1 MTGSPGHVL
10 VTGAGGFVGG
20 HVVRRFAAEGWR
32 VTGLVHRRQ
41 PKAPVP
47 GATYVAGDISDAAS
61 LRELVTAL
69 APDVIVHA
77 AALASDVGPDRLFRR
92 LNYESVVTL
101 APLATRK
108 FVFISTA
115 DVYGIRDFAGEDV
128 STLSFDDNLRN
139 PYPRYKIKSEL
150 WLKAN
155 LPPERFACIRPAA
168 IWGPGDETLERR
180 VADFLR
186 SSPFIVHF
194 GKWRGRNRW
203 PLADV
208 RRVAEAAWLAATTSR
223 WDGDGVT
230 VIDSR
235 RVTAEEFYRETAA
248 RLFPNRRFRTIC
260 LPMWLG
266 VLVGRLSSGLANLL
280 GRTHVLFDPSYYA
293 LRTVSS
299 NLDFADAS
307 FPDTT
312 NVATEDCQTGRGCAI
327 LAATSTSKE

>member
-1 MTGSPGHVL
+1 MSESTGHVL

-20 HVVRRFAAEGWR
+20 HIARRFAAEGWK

-41 PKAPVP
+41 PKDPAP
-47 GATYVAGDISDAAS
+47 GAEYVAGDMSDS
-61 LRELVTAL
+61 SGLRRQVEAI

-77 AALASDVGPDRLFRR
+77 AALASDVGPDSLFRK
-92 LNYESVVTL
+92 LNYEPVVTL
-101 APLATRK
+101 APLAKRK

-115 DVYGIRDFAGEDV
+115 DVYGIRDFSGEDV
-128 STLSFDDNLRN
+128 STLKFDDNLHN
-139 PYPRYKIKSEL
+139 PYPRYKIMSEL

-168 IWGPGDETLERR
+168 VWGPGDETLERR

-208 RRVAEAAWLAATTSR
+208 RRVAEAAWLAATTNR

-230 VIDSR
+230 VIDPR
-235 RVTAEEFYRETAA
+235 RITAEEFYRETAA
-248 RLFPNRRFRTIC
+248 RLFPGRKYRTLC

-266 VLVGRLSSGLANLL
+266 VCIGRLSSFIASALRL
-280 GRTHVLFDPSYYA
+280 THVPFDPSYYA
-293 LRTVSS
+293 LKTVSS
-299 NLDFADAS
+299 NLDFTDRS
-307 FPDTT
+307 FLT
-312 NVATEDCQTGRGCAI
+312 
-327 LAATSTSKE
+327 

>member
-1 MTGSPGHVL
+1 MSAARGHVL
-10 VTGAGGFVGG
+10 VTGAGGFIGG
-20 HVVRRFAAEGWR
+20 HIARRFASAGWK
-32 VTGLVHRRQ
+32 VTGLVHRRH
-41 PKAPVP
+41 PKDPVP
-47 GATYVAGDISDAAS
+47 GAEYVTGDISDS
-61 LRELVTAL
+61 DGLRLQVEAL

-77 AALASDVGPDRLFRR
+77 AALASDVGPDSLFRR
-92 LNYESVVTL
+92 LNYGPVVTL
-101 APLATRK
+101 APLAKRK

-115 DVYGIRDFAGEDV
+115 DVYGIRDFSGEDV
-128 STLSFDDNLRN
+128 STLKFDDNLRN
-139 PYPRYKIKSEL
+139 PYPRYKIMAEM
-150 WLKAN
+150 WLKDN

-168 IWGPGDETLERR
+168 VWGPGDETLERR

-208 RRVAEAAWLAATTSR
+208 RRVAEAAWLAATTNR

-235 RVTAEEFYRETAA
+235 RITADEFYRETAA
-248 RLFPNRRFRTIC
+248 RLFPGRRYRTLC

-266 VLVGRLSSGLANLL
+266 VCIGRLSSFIAAMLRL
-280 GRTHVLFDPSYYA
+280 THVPFDPSYYA
-293 LRTVSS
+293 LKTVSS

-307 FPDTT
+307 FAD
-312 NVATEDCQTGRGCAI
+312 
-327 LAATSTSKE
+327 

>member
-1 MTGSPGHVL
+1 MTGLPGHVL

-41 PKAPVP
+41 PKEPVP
-47 GATYVAGDISDAAS
+47 GGVAYVAGDISNAPA
-61 LRELVTAL
+61 LRKLVADL

-77 AALASDVGPDRLFRR
+77 AALASDVGPDRLFRK
-92 LNYESVVTL
+92 LNFESVVTL

-108 FVFISTA
+108 FIFISTA
-115 DVYGIRDFAGEDV
+115 DVYGIRDFNGEDV
-128 STLSFDDNLRN
+128 STLAFDDNLRN
-139 PYPRYKIKSEL
+139 PYPRYKIKSER
-150 WLKAN
+150 WLKEN
-155 LPPERFACIRPAA
+155 LPPARFACIRPAA

-186 SSPFIVHF
+186 HSPFIVHF
-194 GKWRGRNRW
+194 GKWRGRIRW

-208 RRVAEAAWLAATTSR
+208 RRVAEAAWLAATTNR
-223 WDGDGVT
+223 WDGNGVT

-235 RVTAEEFYRETAA
+235 RITADAFYRETAA
-248 RLFPNRRFRTIC
+248 RLFPGRHFRTLC

-266 VLVGRLSSGLANLL
+266 VLVGRLSSGLANML

-307 FPDTT
+307 FPDAPP
-312 NVATEDCQTGRGCAI
+312 NDLPRHGA
-327 LAATSTSKE
+327 S

>member
-1 MTGSPGHVL
+1 MSGPRGHVL

-20 HVVRRFAAEGWR
+20 HVARRFAAEGWR

-41 PKAPVP
+41 PKAPVQ
-47 GATYVAGDISDAAS
+47 GTTYVTGDISDATGIRA
-61 LRELVTAL
+61 LVEKL

-77 AALASDVGPDRLFRR
+77 AALASDVGPDSLFRK

-101 APLATRK
+101 APLAKRK
-108 FVFISTA
+108 FVLISTA

-139 PYPRYKIKSEL
+139 PYPRYKIKAEL
-150 WLKAN
+150 WLKDN

-186 SSPFIVHF
+186 RSPFIVHF
-194 GKWRGRNRW
+194 GKWRGKNRW

-235 RVTAEEFYRETAA
+235 RVTADEFYRETAA
-248 RLFPNRRFRTIC
+248 RLFPARRFRTVC

-266 VLVGRLSSGLANLL
+266 VVIGRLSSGLANML

-299 NLDFADAS
+299 NLDFTDAS
-307 FPDTT
+307 FPDASTAA
-312 NVATEDCQTGRGCAI
+312 VEDCQTAGGCAI
-327 LAATSTSKE
+327 LTETSASKD

>member
-1 MTGSPGHVL
+1 MVLSARQDEFALPDAKTAAGHVL
-10 VTGAGGFVGG
+10 VTGAGGFIGG
-20 HVVRRFAAEGWR
+20 HIVRRFAAEGWH

-41 PKAPVP
+41 PKLPVP
-47 GATYVAGDISDAAS
+47 GATYVAGDISDTAAIGN
-61 LRELVTAL
+61 LVASL

-77 AALASDVGPDRLFRR
+77 AALASDVGPDKIFRR
-92 LNYESVVTL
+92 LNFDSVVTL
-101 APLATRK
+101 ATLAKRK

-115 DVYGIRDFAGEDV
+115 DVYGIRDFSGEDV
-128 STLSFDDNLRN
+128 STLSFDDNLHN

-168 IWGPGDETLERR
+168 VWGPGDETLERR

-186 SSPFIVHF
+186 SSPFIIHF
-194 GKWRGRNRW
+194 GKWRGKNRW

-230 VIDSR
+230 VIDKR
-235 RVTAEEFYRETAA
+235 RITADEFYRETAA
-248 RLFPNRRFRTIC
+248 RLFPDKRYRTVC

-266 VLVGRLSSGLANLL
+266 VCIGKFSSALANLA
-280 GRTHVLFDPSYYA
+280 GRTYVFFDPSYYA

-299 NLDFADAS
+299 NLDFTDAS
-307 FPDTT
+307 FPDP
-312 NVATEDCQTGRGCAI
+312 
-327 LAATSTSKE
+327 S

>member
-1 MTGSPGHVL
+1 MTDQTGHVL
-10 VTGAGGFVGG
+10 VTGAGGFIGG
-20 HVVRRFAAEGWR
+20 HVTRRFAAEKWR

-41 PKAPVP
+41 PKVPVP
-47 GATYVAGDISDAAS
+47 GATYVTGDISDAVAIRK
-61 LRELVTAL
+61 LAGRL

-92 LNYESVVTL
+92 LNYESVVAL
-101 APLATRK
+101 APLARRK
-108 FVFISTA
+108 FIFISTA

-128 STLSFDDNLRN
+128 STLVFDDNLHN

-150 WLKAN
+150 WLKDN
-155 LPPERFACIRPAA
+155 LPAERFACVRPAA
-168 IWGPGDETLERR
+168 VWGPGDETLERR

-186 SSPFIVHF
+186 RSPFIVHF
-194 GKWRGRNRW
+194 GKWRGQNRW

-235 RVTAEEFYRETAA
+235 RITADEFYRETAA
-248 RLFPNRRFRTIC
+248 RLFPGRRFRTLC

-266 VLVGRLSSGLANLL
+266 ILLGRISSGLANAL
-280 GRTHVLFDPSYYA
+280 GRTHVLFDPSHYA

-307 FPDTT
+307 FPD
-312 NVATEDCQTGRGCAI
+312 APSA
-327 LAATSTSKE
+327 

>member
-47 GATYVAGDISDAAS
+47 GATYVAGDVSDAAAI
-61 LRELVTAL
+61 REQVTAL

-77 AALASDVGPDRLFRR
+77 AALASDVGPDKLFRR

-101 APLATRK
+101 AQLARRK

-194 GKWRGRNRW
+194 GKWLGRNRW

-208 RRVAEAAWLAATTSR
+208 RRVAEAAWLAATTNR

-230 VIDSR
+230 VIDAR
-235 RVTAEEFYRETAA
+235 RVTADEFYRETAA

-293 LRTVSS
+293 LCTVSS

-307 FPDTT
+307 FPDPSRV
-312 NVATEDCQTGRGCAI
+312 VAEDCQTGRRCAI

>member
-1 MTGSPGHVL
+1 MSECPGRVL

-20 HVVRRFAAEGWR
+20 HVARRFAVAGWK

-41 PKAPVP
+41 PNDPAP
-47 GATYVAGDISDAAS
+47 GAEYVTGDISDPDG
-61 LRELVTAL
+61 LRRLVSEL

-77 AALASDVGPDRLFRR
+77 AALASDVGPDSLFRK
-92 LNYESVVTL
+92 LNYEPVVTL
-101 APLATRK
+101 APLAKRK

-115 DVYGIRDFAGEDV
+115 DVYGIRDFSGEDV
-128 STLSFDDNLRN
+128 STLKFDDNLRN
-139 PYPRYKIKSEL
+139 PYPRYKIMAEL
-150 WLKAN
+150 WLKGN

-168 IWGPGDETLERR
+168 VWGPGDETLERR

-208 RRVAEAAWLAATTSR
+208 RRVAEAAYLAATTNR

-235 RVTAEEFYRETAA
+235 RITAEEFYRETAA
-248 RLFPNRRFRTIC
+248 RLFPGRRFRTLC

-266 VLVGRLSSGLANLL
+266 VCIGRLSSFIAAVL
-280 GRTHVLFDPSYYA
+280 RQSHVPFDPSYYA
-293 LRTVSS
+293 LKTVSS
-299 NLDFADAS
+299 NLDFVDKS
-307 FPDTT
+307 FLDDVS
-312 NVATEDCQTGRGCAI
+312 NA
-327 LAATSTSKE
+327 